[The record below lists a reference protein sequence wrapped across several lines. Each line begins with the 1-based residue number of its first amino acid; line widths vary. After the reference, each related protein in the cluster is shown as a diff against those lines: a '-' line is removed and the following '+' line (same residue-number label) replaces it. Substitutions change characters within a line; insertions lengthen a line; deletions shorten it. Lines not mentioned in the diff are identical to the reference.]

1 MAKLTKEEVIS
12 TLQQALSEQ
21 QGKAV
26 TIEQNGSWYKIDGG
40 KSLRFAELEQMLADS
55 AKPAKT
61 EAKQEKPKAAK
72 TEAKQEKPKA
82 AKPAAKPA
90 AKAKPKQVAPAKAGS
105 QGGKTPKELWREK
118 LAAGNHKLPRGF

>member
-40 KSLRFAELEQMLADS
+40 KSLRFAELEQMLADN
-55 AKPAKT
+55 AKPAKA
-61 EAKQEKPKAAK
+61 EAKQEK
-72 TEAKQEKPKA
+72 TKA
-82 AKPAAKPA
+82 AKPAT
-90 AKAKPKQVAPAKAGS
+90 KAKTKSATPAKSGS

>member
-12 TLQQALSEQ
+12 ALQQALSEQ

-40 KSLRFAELEQMLADS
+40 KSLRFAELEQMLADN
-55 AKPAKT
+55 AKPAKA
-61 EAKQEKPKAAK
+61 EAKQEK
-72 TEAKQEKPKA
+72 TKQA
-82 AKPAAKPA
+82 
-90 AKAKPKQVAPAKAGS
+90 APALADG